1 MEINKIVD
9 KEGKKLN
16 ILTKVTEKDIENGVL
31 TIPDGVDIIGTK
43 AVYNLSELYEVNLPK
58 GIKEVQNEA
67 FSLCENL
74 GEIVFEEGLEKL
86 GSSVFYNCTSLTNVV
101 LPQSLVS
108 IGKSTFCGCSNLK
121 SIQLPEAI
129 EEIPDELF
137 YKCSS
142 LTNFEIPKNVKS
154 IGYDVFE
161 DCTELREITIP
172 KNVIEIKNV
181 IFCGCNQLREIKVEE
196 GNEVF
201 KSVAGVLFSLDGK
214 QLICYPTGRN
224 CVRYEIPKD
233 VEEICDYAFEGVS
246 RLKEIKINNGVK
258 TIGDGAFCGCRNLA
272 KITIPSSVT
281 SLGEEAFSDC
291 KSLERVNIMEGLQS
305 IEWNTFYNCEKLKE
319 IKLPN
324 SVNSIGDN
332 VFLACNNLQRVD
344 LPQSLIHIE
353 FNAFNI
359 NKFLGGK
366 SCFASYKNG
375 SIFFGQPRSKKDLM
389 FPVNFLAGFSSKKE
403 FDKFIEESDFRAF
416 NSNFPD
422 IEKMFHRREDIDTV
436 CFFKFA
442 KALGCF
448 SKKPIIDKN
457 DEETDIML
465 SQKASSVLAK
475 LIKVPPFDSD
485 VYGRLFEELTVFSEP
500 NQDFLEFISSNGNG
514 NLRTLFVLEKD
525 YPGIFAKAISSFD
538 KVKNRRTTIGKD
550 GKNEVISWEKALVDF
565 YKGQVYT
572 GVEEED
578 KDIAEVFS
586 QKGLKQSVY
595 DKAVKLRQGAIEE
608 NIPEHLL
615 GEELK
620 EKKEEVKVET
630 KKNPEAEESIK
641 DSIKR
646 IKRQAAKSLK
656 QSTEILERIYKKRF
670 YYEWLSK
677 RDAHNPIIGLYC
689 DCCATIE
696 NADYGKDISR
706 ATIVAPDV
714 QNLVVRNLK
723 DEIIA
728 KAAVYVNSELGYAVI
743 NNFELNRG
751 YRQTQTKDPLGGRY
765 SADAKEQ
772 EAKTPKERKEEEN
785 RELIFESFMK
795 GIKDFVKRYNELH
808 PENPIKQ
815 VNVGTGY
822 SKLKKQVER
831 FERATQ
837 KLTVPANYSFYDA
850 MRYDQYILY
859 KQDNEIENER

>member
-1 MEINKIVD
+1 MEISKIVD
-9 KEGKKLN
+9 SNGNKLN
-16 ILTKVTEKDIENGVL
+16 ILTKVTEKDFENGIL
-31 TIPDGVDIIGTK
+31 IIPEGIDVIGAK
-43 AVYNLSELYEVNLPK
+43 AIYNLQGLNKVIMPK
-58 GIKEVQNEA
+58 GIIEIKNEA
-67 FSLCENL
+67 FARCGDLQEVVL
-74 GEIVFEEGLEKL
+74 EEGLEKI
-86 GSSVFYNCTSLTNVV
+86 GDAAFYDCNELKNIIIPKSLKE
-101 LPQSLVS
+101 
-108 IGKSTFCGCSNLK
+108 IGKAAFSGCASLK
-121 SIQLPEAI
+121 NIELPATL

-137 YKCSS
+137 YGCKL
-142 LTNFEIPKNVKS
+142 LTNFKIPENVRI

-161 DCTELREITIP
+161 DCVELREITIP
-172 KNVIEIKNV
+172 KNVMEIKNV
-181 IFCGCNQLREIKVEE
+181 VFCGCTNLSEIKVEE
-196 GNEVF
+196 GNKVF
-201 KSVAGVLFSLDGK
+201 KSVTGVLFSIDGK

-224 CVRYEIPKD
+224 SVKYEIPKE

-246 RLKEIKINNGVK
+246 RLKEIRINNGVK

-291 KSLERVNIMEGLQS
+291 KSLEKVNIMEGLQS

-319 IKLPN
+319 VKLPN
-324 SVNSIGDN
+324 SVNSVGDN

-344 LPQSLIHIE
+344 LPQNLIHIE
-353 FNAFNI
+353 FNAFNT
-359 NKFLGGK
+359 NKFLGGN

-375 SIFFGQPRSKKDLM
+375 SIYFGQPKSKKDLM
-389 FPVNFLAGFSSKKE
+389 FPVNFLAAFSSKKE

-416 NSNFPD
+416 NSNFPN
-422 IEKMFHRREDIDTV
+422 IEEMFHRREDIDTV
-436 CFFKFA
+436 SFFKFA

-475 LIKVPPFDSD
+475 LVKIPPFDSD

-500 NQDFLEFISSNGNG
+500 NQDFLEFISSNGYG
-514 NLRTLFVLEKD
+514 NLRMLFILEKD
-525 YPGIFAKAISSFD
+525 YPGIFAKAISNFD
-538 KVKNRRTTIGKD
+538 KVKNRRTTIGGD
-550 GKNEVISWEKALVDF
+550 GKNEVISWEKALTEF
-565 YKGQVYT
+565 YKGLVYT

-608 NIPEHLL
+608 NIPEHIL

-620 EKKEEVKVET
+620 EEKEEVKLDA
-630 KKNPEAEESIK
+630 KKNSEAEESIK

-646 IKRQAAKSLK
+646 IKRQTAKSLK

-677 RDAHNPIIGLYC
+677 RDAHNPIIGLFC

-696 NADYGKDISR
+696 NTDYGKDISR

-743 NNFELNRG
+743 NNFELNSG
-751 YRQTQTKDPLGGRY
+751 YRQTQIKDPFGGRY
-765 SADAKEQ
+765 SGDDKLQ

-795 GIKDFVKRYNELH
+795 GIKNFVKRYNELH
-808 PENPIKQ
+808 PNNPIKQ

-859 KQDNEIENER
+859 KQENEIENER